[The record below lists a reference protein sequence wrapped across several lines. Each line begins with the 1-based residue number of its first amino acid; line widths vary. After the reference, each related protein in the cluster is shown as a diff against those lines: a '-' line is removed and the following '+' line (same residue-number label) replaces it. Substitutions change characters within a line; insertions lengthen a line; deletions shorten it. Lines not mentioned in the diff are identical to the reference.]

1 MLIIHLSPMPSTLLD
16 FVLSSDGRSISGSGQ
31 ASAAQLPTPSGEVV
45 AVLPWQVLSWH
56 KVQLPPSVGSRLQA
70 VLQSLLEDEL
80 LQDPS
85 DMHLVPS
92 PASGLLLR
100 QGGELTVAA
109 CAKAWLRQA
118 LAPLQAAGVRVQR
131 LVPELQPRASAEL
144 QWLNDNG
151 QLQALLSQA
160 HTVWR
165 LPPQTSAAM
174 AVAPVAQADV
184 YAEPALIE
192 QAARHSQ
199 ATPQAQS
206 QSLRL
211 LRAAQSDWD
220 LAQGE
225 WAQNRH
231 LRGWRWLQQTQRAL
245 WHGLPWRAARR
256 GCLALVLVQL
266 VGLNAWAWRE
276 QAQLNAQQAALSQI
290 LKTSFPNVRVVVDAP
305 VQMQREVQ
313 ALQQGAGVNQA
324 GDLDSLLQALSA
336 HWSGNSLPSTLDY
349 RAGELRLGGL
359 TPATFQSLS
368 QVPWS
373 EMGYQLR
380 TDGAQAVLRVEATP

>member
-1 MLIIHLSPMPSTLLD
+1 MLIVHLSPTPTTMLD
-16 FVLSSDGRSISGSGQ
+16 FVLSTDGHSIAGTGQ
-31 ASAAQLPTPSGEVV
+31 ASATQLPDHSGEVV
-45 AVLPWQVLSWH
+45 AVVPWQVLSWH
-56 KVQLPPSVGSRLQA
+56 RVQLPPSVGSRLQA

-85 DMHLVPS
+85 DMHLVPA

-109 CAKAWLRQA
+109 CAKTWLRQA

-131 LVPELQPRASAEL
+131 LVPELQPRAHAEL
-144 QWLNDNG
+144 QWLSDNG

-165 LPPQTSAAM
+165 LPPQMSAAM

-184 YAEPALIE
+184 WAEPALIE

-199 ATPQAQS
+199 ATPQAQTLS
-206 QSLRL
+206 QRL

-220 LAQGE
+220 LAHGE

-231 LRGWRWLQQTQRAL
+231 LRGWRWLQQTQREL
-245 WHGLPWRAARR
+245 WHGLAWRSARR
-256 GCLALVLVQL
+256 GLLALVVVQV

-276 QAQLNAQQAALSQI
+276 QAQQSAQQAALTQI
-290 LKTSFPNVRVVVDAP
+290 LKDSFPKVQVVVDAP
-305 VQMQREVQ
+305 VQMQRQLQ

-324 GDLDSLLQALSA
+324 ADLDSLLQAVSA

-359 TPATFQSLS
+359 TAASLQSLS
-368 QVPWS
+368 KVPWS

-380 TDGAQAVLRVEATP
+380 TDGAQAVLRLEGPP